1 MALLKIQFTFKQP
14 YFYGVCDCIQHPIFQ
29 RVEVSSPAALVAGQ
43 GLTCRDAAAFG
54 ANVAVVVD

>member
-1 MALLKIQFTFKQP
+1 MLLLKIRVRFQTALFFWSLRLCSTTF
-14 YFYGVCDCIQHPIFQ
+14 H